1 VLNYTN
7 IKEDYIRKDTSSP
20 FWLVN
25 TNKLVGKVNGLN
37 GLKTGYTSFSGYCIT
52 LHMTEGNMSLIS
64 VVMGYENALKRNSES
79 LELLRYGFNNY
90 KLDKIISKGDII
102 ESIDHILYKNRI
114 SIVVEN
120 DIYNVCKRS
129 EKNNYTN
136 KYEYVLTD
144 SKLNGSIDIYL
155 DDIKIGSSNLN
166 TNNLDKK
173 GFFDLIFSLIKKAI

>member
-1 VLNYTN
+1 
-7 IKEDYIRKDTSSP
+7 
-20 FWLVN
+20 
-25 TNKLVGKVNGLN
+25 
-37 GLKTGYTSFSGYCIT
+37 
-52 LHMTEGNMSLIS
+52 
-64 VVMGYENALKRNSES
+64 MGYENALKRNRES